1 MSRIREIVTHYG
13 QQDTVTCC
21 QRDMRC
27 VHALIRDTLV
37 AIGSIG
43 SIGKLWSLALLLS
56 SFPGRFSQSIF
67 GM

>member
-43 SIGKLWSLALLLS
+43 KLWSLALLLS
-56 SFPGRFSQSIF
+56 SFPGSFSQSMF